1 MGFLSW
7 IVFGL
12 IAGAIAKLLHRGDDP
27 GGWIVTI
34 ILGIVGA
41 FVGGAIAKYA
51 LGWNDAMGW
60 TLKSFGSAIVGAIIV
75 LAIYRL
81 ATNRR

>member
-34 ILGIVGA
+34 IIGIVGA
-41 FVGGAIAKYA
+41 FVGGAIAKYV
-51 LGWNDAMGW
+51 LHWDDAMGW
-60 TLKSFGSAIVGAIIV
+60 TLKSFISAIGGAIIV

-81 ATNRR
+81 ATNSR

>member
-34 ILGIVGA
+34 IIGIVGA
-41 FVGGAIAKYA
+41 FVGGALARYV
-51 LGWNDAMGW
+51 LGWEDAMGW
-60 TLKSFGSAIVGAIIV
+60 TFKSFISAILGAIIV
-75 LAIYRL
+75 LAVYRL
-81 ATNRR
+81 ATKKS